1 MAPWHVHVLRE
12 VPSMAIHDLRH
23 LEGPG
28 REALS
33 KHAAELLSKDMAQPF
48 DLSKSVLDRQISG

>member
-1 MAPWHVHVLRE
+1 M
-12 VPSMAIHDLRH
+12 MAIHDLRH